1 MKAKVFSLDAIR
13 FLKGIQRELNESGTI
28 EFDPAVFALFFSGR
42 RKEAWYAVTHP
53 ITIER
58 SRIESSL
65 TEALLRFEKGM
76 LPEGWEEE
84 WREFLRAAGLRR
96 NQPALH
102 SVR

>member
-1 MKAKVFSLDAIR
+1 MNVISLEIER
-13 FLKGIQRELNESGTI
+13 ILREIKRDFQSYGTI

-42 RKEAWYAVTHP
+42 RKEAWYAATHP
-53 ITIER
+53 VTIER

-65 TEALLRFEKGM
+65 TEALLCFEKGM

-96 NQPALH
+96 KQPKLR
-102 SVR
+102 SVF